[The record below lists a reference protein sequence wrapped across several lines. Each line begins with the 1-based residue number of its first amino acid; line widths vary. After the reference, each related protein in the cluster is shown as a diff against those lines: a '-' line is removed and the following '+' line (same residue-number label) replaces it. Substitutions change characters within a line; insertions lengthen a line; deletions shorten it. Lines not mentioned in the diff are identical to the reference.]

1 MSPAARASPPAS
13 LRAEGECAAT
23 EPWPEIFVWEAAQA
37 EGEIAATEP
46 WPEIFVWEAA
56 QAEAATGIGLGGG
69 GFRRRETRD
78 FDVLR
83 PNSFF
88 DLEFGRQKKNLR
100 HGGAKDV
107 GPSWGRRMLRRR
119 SSLTLSRQLSTSH
132 DAARRLLGVAADAS
146 PEDLKAAYRAK
157 ALAHH
162 PDRHLGEERA
172 RAERHFKEVGEAYVR
187 LSGATRRRAEDL
199 SPAEAEVRT

>member
-1 MSPAARASPPAS
+1 M
-13 LRAEGECAAT
+13 
-23 EPWPEIFVWEAAQA
+23 
-37 EGEIAATEP
+37 
-46 WPEIFVWEAA
+46 
-56 QAEAATGIGLGGG
+56 
-69 GFRRRETRD
+69 
-78 FDVLR
+78 
-83 PNSFF
+83 
-88 DLEFGRQKKNLR
+88 
-100 HGGAKDV
+100 

-172 RAERHFKEVGEAYVR
+172 RAERHFKEVGEAYGR

>member
-1 MSPAARASPPAS
+1 
-13 LRAEGECAAT
+13 
-23 EPWPEIFVWEAAQA
+23 
-37 EGEIAATEP
+37 
-46 WPEIFVWEAA
+46 
-56 QAEAATGIGLGGG
+56 
-69 GFRRRETRD
+69 
-78 FDVLR
+78 
-83 PNSFF
+83 
-88 DLEFGRQKKNLR
+88 
-100 HGGAKDV
+100 
-107 GPSWGRRMLRRR
+107 MLRRR
-119 SSLTLSRQLSTSH
+119 SSLTLSRQLSTSAH

-172 RAERHFKEVGEAYVR
+172 RAEQRFKEVGEAYVR